1 MRPTLSSCLLA
12 TALMAA
18 PAASMA
24 QSRSPV
30 FDCQAD
36 GAGSASF
43 RAGRLQYEVGGEVF
57 RFGGDLSVKCAGA
70 ACTYTHPS
78 GGRWTVNWLGNGGV
92 RITGKGTS
100 PRGVVYDICR
110 PVGATWSAS
119 SVSAPPATAALQ
131 AKARRHFL
139 AEIAEA
145 RKANGQEPDFA
156 ITLTDLN
163 GDGYP
168 EALVVM
174 SHSYWCGT
182 AGCAARILD
191 LQPMRPMVIGE
202 FSANQLGAASSTT
215 AGWRDVEVDGRRAG
229 WRGQARGYETLPR

>member
-12 TALMAA
+12 TVLTAA
-18 PAASMA
+18 PAATMA

-30 FDCQAD
+30 FDCEAA
-36 GAGSASF
+36 GAGSAFF

-78 GGRWTVNWLGNGGV
+78 GGRWNVNWLANGGV
-92 RITGKGTS
+92 RVTGKGTS

-110 PVGATWSAS
+110 PVGAAWSAS
-119 SVSAPPATAALQ
+119 PPSAPPAAAVLQ
-131 AKARRHFL
+131 AKARRYFL

-145 RKANGQEPDFA
+145 RKTNGQEPEFA
-156 ITLTDLN
+156 ITLIDLN

-174 SHSYWCGT
+174 SHSY
-182 AGCAARILD
+182 
-191 LQPMRPMVIGE
+191 
-202 FSANQLGAASSTT
+202 
-215 AGWRDVEVDGRRAG
+215 
-229 WRGQARGYETLPR
+229 